1 MKMRLNFKRSGIPIM
16 EPPHASPDPPQPSEG
31 IRRRGRY
38 GAGIAIAGKFGLAE
52 AAPEPQLLTAVKTE
66 AVLTKAGPTR
76 NIMSW
81 GHEGMPPV
89 LRMTKGR
96 RYAARLKNELD
107 EPTTIHWHGLR
118 IDNRMDGVPFVTQP
132 YIYTGDSFDYAFT
145 PPDAGTFWYHPHCN
159 TLTQMGHGMTGMLIV
174 EDPADPEFDAEVL
187 LNLRDWRLGG
197 DGQFI
202 APFRP
207 RDAAKSGTYGTL
219 RTANWRQEPQYDA
232 PAGGLVRLRIAI
244 TDVTR
249 IFSLKMVG
257 AEATAIAIDGN
268 PVPKRFPLDL
278 LQIGP
283 GQRLDL
289 AVRMPDEEGAVA
301 TLEDIR
307 GTAPKTIASLRS
319 MGASL
324 KRDIGD
330 LGPLGQNPVPA
341 LDLSAAEQIPLVLSA
356 TAENAAAESI
366 CGTLGYSFWAINKV
380 PWPGDTPDPTAP
392 LAELKLG
399 KSYVFNLEN
408 TTPHA
413 HPIHLHGMSFTV
425 ISSSTREV
433 MPLVSDTYLVQPDEK
448 VQLALV
454 ADNLGD
460 WVLHCHII
468 EHQKTGMTSYVRVS

>member
-1 MKMRLNFKRSGIPIM
+1 MPILTRRNLLKASAVAGAYGVGI
-16 EPPHASPDPPQPSEG
+16 G
-31 IRRRGRY
+31 
-38 GAGIAIAGKFGLAE
+38 IAGKFGLAE

-66 AVLTKAGPTR
+66 AMLTEAGATR
-76 NIMSW
+76 DIMSW
-81 GHEGMPPV
+81 GQDGMPPV
-89 LRMTKGR
+89 LRMKKGR
-96 RYAARLKNELD
+96 PYAARLKNGLD

-118 IDNRMDGVPFVTQP
+118 IDNRMDGVPFMTQP

-159 TLTQMGHGMTGMLIV
+159 TLTQMGHGMTGVIVV
-174 EDPADPEFDAEVL
+174 EDPADPEFDAEVV

-202 APFRP
+202 AAFRP
-207 RDAAKSGTYGTL
+207 RDAAKSGTYGTV
-219 RTANWRQEPQYDA
+219 RTANWHQEPQYDA
-232 PAGGLVRLRIAI
+232 PAGGLVRLRIAV

-249 IFSLKMVG
+249 IFSLKMEG
-257 AEATAIAIDGN
+257 AVASVIAIDGN

-289 AVRMPDEEGAVA
+289 AVRIPDSEGAVA

-307 GTAPKTIASLRS
+307 GTTPKTIASLRAVGS
-319 MGASL
+319 SL

-330 LGPLGQNPVPA
+330 LGPLAENPVA
-341 LDLSAAEQIPLVLSA
+341 KADLSAAEQIP
-356 TAENAAAESI
+356 
-366 CGTLGYSFWAINKV
+366 LGYSFWAINKV

-425 ISSSTREV
+425 ISSSTRAV
-433 MPLVSDTYLVQPDEK
+433 MPLVSDTYLIQPDEK
-448 VQLALV
+448 VQLAFV
-454 ADNLGD
+454 ADNPGD
-460 WVLHCHII
+460 WLLHCHII
-468 EHQKTGMTSYVRVS
+468 EHQKSGMTSYVRVV

>member
-1 MKMRLNFKRSGIPIM
+1 MPLLTRRNLLK
-16 EPPHASPDPPQPSEG
+16 ASAVAG
-31 IRRRGRY
+31 AY

-118 IDNRMDGVPFVTQP
+118 IDNRMDGVPFLTQP

>member
-1 MKMRLNFKRSGIPIM
+1 MPLLTRRNLLK
-16 EPPHASPDPPQPSEG
+16 ASAVAG
-31 IRRRGRY
+31 AY
-38 GAGIAIAGKFGLAE
+38 GAGVAVAGKFGLAE
-52 AAPEPQLLTAVKTE
+52 AAPEPQLLMAVKTE
-66 AVLTKAGPTR
+66 AMLTEAGPTR
-76 NIMSW
+76 DIMSW
-81 GHEGMPPV
+81 GHDGMPPA

-96 RYAARLKNELD
+96 PYAARLKNRLD

-145 PPDAGTFWYHPHCN
+145 PPDAGTYWYHPHCN
-159 TLTQMGHGMTGMLIV
+159 TLTQMGHGMTGMLVV

-207 RDAAKSGTYGTL
+207 RDAAKSGTYGTV

-249 IFSLKMVG
+249 IFSLKMAG
-257 AEATAIAIDGN
+257 ANATVIAIDGN

-289 AVRMPDEEGAVA
+289 AVRMPDGEGAVV

-307 GTAPKTIASLRS
+307 GTAPKMIASLRAV
-319 MGASL
+319 GASL

-330 LGPLGQNPVPA
+330 LGPLVRNPVPKA
-341 LDLSAAEQIPLVLSA
+341 DLSAAEQIPLVLSA
-356 TAENAAAESI
+356 TAENAAVESI

-399 KSYVFNLEN
+399 RSYVFNLEN

-433 MPLVSDTYLVQPDEK
+433 IPLVSDTYLVQPDEK

-454 ADNLGD
+454 ADNPGD

-468 EHQKTGMTSYVRVS
+468 EHQKTGMTSYIRVS

>member
-1 MKMRLNFKRSGIPIM
+1 MPLLTRRNLLK
-16 EPPHASPDPPQPSEG
+16 ASALAG
-31 IRRRGRY
+31 AY
-38 GAGIAIAGKFGLAE
+38 GAGIGIGGKIGLAE
-52 AAPEPQLLTAVKTE
+52 AAPEPQLLTALKTE
-66 AVLTKAGPTR
+66 AMLTAAGPTR
-76 NIMSW
+76 DIMSW
-81 GHEGMPPV
+81 GHDGMPPV
-89 LRMTKGR
+89 LKMTKGR
-96 RYAARLKNELD
+96 PFAARLKNELD

-132 YIYTGDSFDYAFT
+132 YVYIGDSFDYAFT

-159 TLTQMGHGMTGMLIV
+159 TLTQMGHGMTGMLVV
-174 EDPADPEFDAEVL
+174 EDPADPKFDAEVL

-207 RDAAKSGTYGTL
+207 RDAAKSGTYGTV
-219 RTANWRQEPQYDA
+219 RTANWHQEPQYDA
-232 PAGGLVRLRIAI
+232 PAGGVVRLRIAI

-249 IFSLKMVG
+249 IFSLKMTG
-257 AEATAIAIDGN
+257 AEATVIAIDGN
-268 PVPKRFPLDL
+268 PVPKRFSLDL

-289 AVRMPDEEGAVA
+289 AVRMPDGEGAIA

-307 GTAPKTIASLRS
+307 GTAPKTIASLRAV
-319 MGASL
+319 GPSL

-330 LGPLGQNPVPA
+330 LGPLGPNPVPKA
-341 LDLSAAEQIPLVLSA
+341 DLSAAEQIPLVLSA
-356 TAENAAAESI
+356 TAEDAAVDSI

-380 PWPGDTPDPTAP
+380 PWPGDTSDPTAP

-399 KSYVFNLEN
+399 RSYVFNLEN

-454 ADNLGD
+454 ADNPGD

-468 EHQKTGMTSYVRVS
+468 EHQKTGMTSYIRVS